1 MTDRLDDLLFSIGEE
16 QNDRVDFD
24 QMYADLLQKQKEE
37 EKKRSTRRSRFVR
50 YGAMAACAVALVGIG
65 AAMVNSSRFKAEAPA
80 EAAMTEEC
88 VEGSAAAEEAPA
100 EAAPAEEPMMAE
112 AQEAADTAATEAAPE
127 EGADDKGF
135 KSTATAAG
143 GAGVEIGTCD
153 DAWSRLKAAGIEAEP
168 YDSEDAPE
176 AGYALMTGEGGPQ
189 TFVLVRFDAYEGRIT
204 TAALDAQTVVLCGGQ
219 GMTLFGAAKGALQIA
234 RAKNE
239 ALKKAP

>member
-24 QMYADLLQKQKEE
+24 QMYADLLKKHKEE

-50 YGAMAACAVALVGIG
+50 YGAMAACAVVLVGIG

-100 EAAPAEEPMMAE
+100 EEPMMAA
-112 AQEAADTAATEAAPE
+112 AQETEAPVATESAPKE
-127 EGADDKGF
+127 E
-135 KSTATAAG
+135 AAG
-143 GAGVEIGTCD
+143 GPWDGATLAMQTDDTDDIEIEIGTCD

-176 AGYALMTGEGGPQ
+176 AGYALMTGEGEAIWNAGSGVYRVTLNGDIAEQ
-189 TFVLVRFDAYEGRIT
+189 LKE
-204 TAALDAQTVVLCGGQ
+204 LC
-219 GMTLFGAAKGALQIA
+219 
-234 RAKNE
+234 E
-239 ALKKAP
+239 

>member
-37 EKKRSTRRSRFVR
+37 EKKRSIRRSRFVR

-88 VEGSAAAEEAPA
+88 VEESAPAAEGAAQEA
-100 EAAPAEEPMMAE
+100 PMMAAAQETE
-112 AQEAADTAATEAAPE
+112 APVATESAPKEEAADR
-127 EGADDKGF
+127 GS
-135 KSTATAAG
+135 KSKDTAAG

-153 DAWSRLKAAGIEAEP
+153 DAWSRLKAVGIEAEP
-168 YDSEDAPE
+168 YDGEDAPE
-176 AGYALMTGEGGPQ
+176 AGYALMTGEGEAIWNAGSGVYKVTLNGDIAEQ
-189 TFVLVRFDAYEGRIT
+189 LKE
-204 TAALDAQTVVLCGGQ
+204 LC
-219 GMTLFGAAKGALQIA
+219 
-234 RAKNE
+234 E
-239 ALKKAP
+239 

>member
-24 QMYADLLQKQKEE
+24 QMYADLLKKHKEE
-37 EKKRSTRRSRFVR
+37 EKKRSIRRSRFVR

-100 EAAPAEEPMMAE
+100 EAAPAEEPMMA
-112 AQEAADTAATEAAPE
+112 AAPE
-127 EGADDKGF
+127 MKADE
-135 KSTATAAG
+135 TAEAGEAAG
-143 GAGVEIGTCD
+143 GPWDGATLAMQTDDTDDIEIEIGVCP
-153 DAWSRLKAAGIEAEP
+153 DAESRLKAAGIEAEP

-176 AGYALMTGEGGPQ
+176 AGYALMTGEGEAIWNAGSGVYRV
-189 TFVLVRFDAYEGRIT
+189 TLNGDIAERLKE
-204 TAALDAQTVVLCGGQ
+204 LC
-219 GMTLFGAAKGALQIA
+219 
-234 RAKNE
+234 E
-239 ALKKAP
+239 

>member
-37 EKKRSTRRSRFVR
+37 EKKHSIRRSRFVR

-65 AAMVNSSRFKAEAPA
+65 AAMVNSSRPAP
-80 EAAMTEEC
+80 EAAIHAPMSDGYTAA
-88 VEGSAAAEEAPA
+88 AAAEEAPA

-176 AGYALMTGEGGPQ
+176 AGYALMTGEGEAIWNAGSGVYRVTLNGDIAEQ
-189 TFVLVRFDAYEGRIT
+189 LKE
-204 TAALDAQTVVLCGGQ
+204 LC
-219 GMTLFGAAKGALQIA
+219 
-234 RAKNE
+234 E
-239 ALKKAP
+239 

>member
-65 AAMVNSSRFKAEAPA
+65 AAMVNSSRPAP
-80 EAAMTEEC
+80 EAAIHAPMSD
-88 VEGSAAAEEAPA
+88 GYAAAAAAEEAPA
-100 EAAPAEEPMMAE
+100 EAAPAEEPMMA
-112 AQEAADTAATEAAPE
+112 AAPE
-127 EGADDKGF
+127 MKADE
-135 KSTATAAG
+135 TAEAGEAAG
-143 GAGVEIGTCD
+143 GPWDGATLAMQTDDTDDIEIEIGTCD

-176 AGYALMTGEGGPQ
+176 AGYALMTGEGEAIWNAGSGVYRVTLNGDIAEQ
-189 TFVLVRFDAYEGRIT
+189 LKE
-204 TAALDAQTVVLCGGQ
+204 LC
-219 GMTLFGAAKGALQIA
+219 
-234 RAKNE
+234 E
-239 ALKKAP
+239 

>member
-24 QMYADLLQKQKEE
+24 QMYADLLKKQKEE
-37 EKKRSTRRSRFVR
+37 EKKRSIRRSRFVR

-65 AAMVNSSRFKAEAPA
+65 AAMVNSSRPAP
-80 EAAMTEEC
+80 EAAIHAPMSDEYAAA
-88 VEGSAAAEEAPA
+88 AAAEEAPA

-112 AQEAADTAATEAAPE
+112 AQETEAPVATEAAPE

-168 YDSEDAPE
+168 YEGEDAPE
-176 AGYALMTGEGGPQ
+176 AGYALMTGEGEAIWNAGSGVYRVTLNGDIAEQ
-189 TFVLVRFDAYEGRIT
+189 LKE
-204 TAALDAQTVVLCGGQ
+204 LC
-219 GMTLFGAAKGALQIA
+219 
-234 RAKNE
+234 E
-239 ALKKAP
+239 

>member
-1 MTDRLDDLLFSIGEE
+1 MTDKLDDLLFSIGEE

-24 QMYADLLQKQKEE
+24 QMYADLLKKHKEE
-37 EKKRSTRRSRFVR
+37 EKKRSIRRSRFVR

-88 VEGSAAAEEAPA
+88 VEGSAPAEEAPA
-100 EAAPAEEPMMAE
+100 EAAPAEEPMMAA

-176 AGYALMTGEGGPQ
+176 AGYALMTGEGEAIWNAGSGVYRVTLNGDIAEQ
-189 TFVLVRFDAYEGRIT
+189 LKE
-204 TAALDAQTVVLCGGQ
+204 LC
-219 GMTLFGAAKGALQIA
+219 
-234 RAKNE
+234 E
-239 ALKKAP
+239 

>member
-37 EKKRSTRRSRFVR
+37 EKKRSIRRSRFVR

-88 VEGSAAAEEAPA
+88 VEGSAAAEE
-100 EAAPAEEPMMAE
+100 EAAQEAPMMAA
-112 AQEAADTAATEAAPE
+112 AQETEAPVATESAPKE
-127 EGADDKGF
+127 E
-135 KSTATAAG
+135 AAG
-143 GAGVEIGTCD
+143 GPWDGATLAMQTDDTDDIEIEIGTCD

-176 AGYALMTGEGGPQ
+176 AGYALMTGEGEAIWNAGSGVYRVTLNGDIAEQ
-189 TFVLVRFDAYEGRIT
+189 LKE
-204 TAALDAQTVVLCGGQ
+204 LC
-219 GMTLFGAAKGALQIA
+219 
-234 RAKNE
+234 E
-239 ALKKAP
+239 

>member
-24 QMYADLLQKQKEE
+24 QMYADLLKKHKEE
-37 EKKRSTRRSRFVR
+37 EKKRSIRRSRFVR

-88 VEGSAAAEEAPA
+88 VEGSAPAEEAPA
-100 EAAPAEEPMMAE
+100 EAAPAEEPMMAA
-112 AQEAADTAATEAAPE
+112 AQEAADTAAAPE
-127 EGADDKGF
+127 AGADDKGF

-176 AGYALMTGEGGPQ
+176 AGYALMTGEGEAIWNAGSGVYRVTLNGDIAEQ
-189 TFVLVRFDAYEGRIT
+189 LKE
-204 TAALDAQTVVLCGGQ
+204 LC
-219 GMTLFGAAKGALQIA
+219 
-234 RAKNE
+234 E
-239 ALKKAP
+239 

>member
-24 QMYADLLQKQKEE
+24 QMYADLLKKHKEE
-37 EKKRSTRRSRFVR
+37 EKKRSIRRSRFVR

-88 VEGSAAAEEAPA
+88 MEGSAQAEEAPA

-112 AQEAADTAATEAAPE
+112 EAADTAATEAAPE

-153 DAWSRLKAAGIEAEP
+153 NAWSRLKAAGIEAEP

-176 AGYALMTGEGGPQ
+176 AGYALMTGEGEAIWNAGSGVYRVTLNGDIAEQ
-189 TFVLVRFDAYEGRIT
+189 LKE
-204 TAALDAQTVVLCGGQ
+204 LC
-219 GMTLFGAAKGALQIA
+219 
-234 RAKNE
+234 E
-239 ALKKAP
+239 

>member
-37 EKKRSTRRSRFVR
+37 EKKSSTRRSRFVR

-65 AAMVNSSRFKAEAPA
+65 AAMINSSRPAP
-80 EAAMTEEC
+80 EAAIHAPMSDGYTAA
-88 VEGSAAAEEAPA
+88 AAAEEAPA

-153 DAWSRLKAAGIEAEP
+153 DAWSRLKAAGIAAEP
-168 YDSEDAPE
+168 YEGGGAPE
-176 AGYALMTGEGGPQ
+176 AGYALMTGEGEAIWNAGSGVYRVTLNGDIAEQ
-189 TFVLVRFDAYEGRIT
+189 LKE
-204 TAALDAQTVVLCGGQ
+204 LC
-219 GMTLFGAAKGALQIA
+219 
-234 RAKNE
+234 E
-239 ALKKAP
+239 

>member
-24 QMYADLLQKQKEE
+24 QMYADLLKKHKEE
-37 EKKRSTRRSRFVR
+37 EKKRSIRRSRFVR

-88 VEGSAAAEEAPA
+88 MEGSAQVEEAPA

-112 AQEAADTAATEAAPE
+112 EAADTAATEAAPE

-153 DAWSRLKAAGIEAEP
+153 DAWSRLKAAGIAAEP
-168 YDSEDAPE
+168 YEGGGAPQE
-176 AGYALMTGEGGPQ
+176 GYALMTGEGEAIWNAGSGVYRVTLNGDIAEQ
-189 TFVLVRFDAYEGRIT
+189 LKE
-204 TAALDAQTVVLCGGQ
+204 LC
-219 GMTLFGAAKGALQIA
+219 
-234 RAKNE
+234 E
-239 ALKKAP
+239 

>member
-16 QNDRVDFD
+16 QNGRVDFD

-37 EKKRSTRRSRFVR
+37 EKKRSIRRSRFVR

-88 VEGSAAAEEAPA
+88 VEESAPAEEAPA

-135 KSTATAAG
+135 KSTATAGRRSRRRDRHLRRRMEQAEGGGHSG
-143 GAGVEIGTCD
+143 GA
-153 DAWSRLKAAGIEAEP
+153 P
-168 YDSEDAPE
+168 YDSEDAP
-176 AGYALMTGEGGPQ
+176 GGR
-189 TFVLVRFDAYEGRIT
+189 LCADDGRGRGDMERRKRGIQGN
-204 TAALDAQTVVLCGGQ
+204 AQRRHC
-219 GMTLFGAAKGALQIA
+219 GAAKGALRI
-234 RAKNE
+234 KE
-239 ALKKAP
+239 